1 MRLTDVTP
9 AHRRL
14 LDELSGR
21 ISTRL
26 EAHFTELPTADG
38 QHIGIALRERG
49 SSVVMELPASLLD
62 DAADNPAARE
72 TLRTRIKARRDRML
86 FKPPPAALPKHI
98 APMSDPIWNRPRG
111 GGGGGGYGR
120 R

>member
-1 MRLTDVTP
+1 MRLTDLTP

-14 LDELSGR
+14 LDELSGQ

-26 EAHFTELPTADG
+26 EAHFTEIPGADG
-38 QHIGIALRERG
+38 QHIGISLRERG
-49 SSVVMELPASLLD
+49 CAVVIEVPTSLFE
-62 DAADNPAARE
+62 DAAENTAARA

-86 FKPPPAALPKHI
+86 FRPPPAALPKHI

-111 GGGGGGYGR
+111 GGYGR